1 MVFILLKVFRIHN
14 KKNNNMWTE
23 CFAKNRL
30 ISHVLPMKT
39 PGLCLAN
46 KLKPHSDLST
56 YVSNKQGQGKKTLKI
71 STLYM
76 KTINEYYLIVY
87 MNARWRDEKRAGIN
101 IIQLHAHRR
110 TYLVVC
116 TAGM

>member
-1 MVFILLKVFRIHN
+1 MILHVAERMVFILLKVFRIHN
-14 KKNNNMWTE
+14 KKNNNMWTG

-30 ISHVLPMKT
+30 ISHVLPIKT

-46 KLKPHSDLST
+46 KFELHLDLST

-76 KTINEYYLIVY
+76 KKINEYYLIVIH
-87 MNARWRDEKRAGIN
+87 ECE
-101 IIQLHAHRR
+101 
-110 TYLVVC
+110 VC
-116 TAGM
+116 T